1 MTYGPVASANGIVT
15 VKASNGCGVSAVKV
29 LAVVSTNCPRVGDA
43 TSLSMIAYPN
53 PTNSNLTV
61 EFIAEQSQSVNMTM
75 RDVAGRVVYNESK
88 STTIG
93 INTTTID
100 VSSFSKGVYL
110 LQMQSDIN
118 SEVLRILVE

>member
-1 MTYGPVASANGIVT
+1 MF
-15 VKASNGCGVSAVKV
+15 
-29 LAVVSTNCPRVGDA
+29 
-43 TSLSMIAYPN
+43 AYPN

-61 EFIAEQSQSVNMTM
+61 EFTVAQSQSVNMTM
-75 RDVAGRVVYNESK
+75 RDAAGRVVYNESK
-88 STTIG
+88 STSIG
-93 INTTTID
+93 INTATID